1 VGHALCNSGVI
12 VPPPT
17 AYSGAG
23 MGWQV
28 SIGNEPDHVVQGGY
42 TARHLAAWWLAFLD
56 FLRPNGNAKITKMVF
71 LSPSDYITSGWIFVS
86 QIVFSLQNSNN
97 RFFIFY
103 TLP

>member
-28 SIGNEPDHVVQGGY
+28 SVGNEPDHVVQGGY
-42 TARHLAAWWLAFLD
+42 TARHLRYNGLPFWIF
-56 FLRPNGNAKITKMVF
+56 RPNGNAKTAIIISVP
-71 LSPSDYITSGWIFVS
+71 PSDYIT
-86 QIVFSLQNSNN
+86 
-97 RFFIFY
+97 
-103 TLP
+103 